1 MKRFNFII
9 TVVAIL
15 LCSIIFCSYSK
26 NNNKT
31 VRGFVHVYGNEP
43 FTYIGIETDDNKQ
56 YAISADDEEI
66 AKLWQSQG
74 NKIEITGII
83 TGKKGQGPERGMLQD
98 GKIQVIEWKY
108 VK

>member
-56 YAISADDEEI
+56 YALSADDEEI
-66 AKLWQSQG
+66 SKLWQSQG

-83 TGKKGQGPERGMLQD
+83 TSKKGQGPERGMLQD

-108 VK
+108 IK

>member
-1 MKRFNFII
+1 MKKNII
-9 TVVAIL
+9 YIL
-15 LCSIIFCSYSK
+15 SLIFLGLILSSYSK

-56 YAISADDEEI
+56 YAISADEEEI
-66 AKLWQSQG
+66 SKLWQAQG

-83 TGKKGQGPERGMLQD
+83 TGKKSQGPERGMLQD

>member
-15 LCSIIFCSYSK
+15 LCSVIFCSYSK

-56 YAISADDEEI
+56 YA
-66 AKLWQSQG
+66 
-74 NKIEITGII
+74 
-83 TGKKGQGPERGMLQD
+83 
-98 GKIQVIEWKY
+98 
-108 VK
+108 